1 MLAHLKR
8 AVRSLTNRAGYS
20 VYRTN
25 AVPYGLD
32 YMTDIIRLSTAWGA
46 PVKMF
51 FDVVANIGQT
61 SRAALAR
68 FPEASV
74 IAFEPFPASFDKL
87 AMLADRRFAAHRL
100 ALGDVDGPVALFVY
114 GSLLNS
120 VTNNARSP
128 SRSAKILRP
137 LQIPSRGSTILHGA
151 GIAAIDVL
159 KIDTEGHELAVLHGA
174 DKMLSEGRVRFV
186 YAEFNDLAP
195 KPGTAGGAYLPLA
208 QYLADRGFSF
218 VATYI
223 DQVVAEDE
231 LFVAANGLFARQP
244 GRT

>member
-1 MLAHLKR
+1 
-8 AVRSLTNRAGYS
+8 
-20 VYRTN
+20 
-25 AVPYGLD
+25 
-32 YMTDIIRLSTAWGA
+32 MTDIGRLSTAWGA

-51 FDVVANIGQT
+51 FDVGANIGQT

-74 IAFEPFPASFDKL
+74 TAFEPFPPSFDKL

-100 ALGDVDGPVALFVY
+100 ALGDVDGRVELFVY

-120 VTNNARSP
+120 VTNNARYP
-128 SRSAKILRP
+128 VRFGERP
-137 LQIPSRGSTILHGA
+137 RDTLQVQCTRLDGFCQRA
-151 GIAAIDVL
+151 GTATIDVL
-159 KIDTEGHELAVLHGA
+159 KIDTEGHELAMLHGA

-223 DQVVAEDE
+223 DHVVAEGE

-244 GRT
+244 SRT